1 MTFIKKMASL
11 ILSGVLCTSM
21 LAGCSSEPTP
31 ANEENTVHVGIIQLV
46 EHDSLDTARQG
57 FIDRLAAEGY
67 VDGQNLEIDYQNA
80 QGDQSNCVTIADK
93 FVAAQYD
100 LILAISTPASQAMV
114 NATEDIPILVCCVTD
129 PAASKLCLS
138 NEIPGCNVSGTSDL
152 TPVAEQIELLKEL
165 VPNAKTVGL
174 LYSSA
179 ESNSKIQIE
188 TAKEKCSE
196 LGLEI
201 VEITVAGTNEIH
213 QSIESVI
220 GKVDALYTPSDN
232 VAASSVSTI
241 AGIAQDA
248 GIPFIVSVEEMVKN
262 GGTAT
267 LSLDYYKMGEMTADQ
282 AVSILRDGD
291 DISQMPIQY
300 QTDDAKL
307 VINEEYCQ
315 AIGLEIPESLKE
327 KMSK

>member
-1 MTFIKKMASL
+1 MTIIKKISSL
-11 ILSGVLCTSM
+11 ILAGVLCTSI
-21 LAGCSSEPTP
+21 LAGCSSEKSPNTK
-31 ANEENTVHVGIIQLV
+31 ENAVQIGIIQLV

-57 FIDRLAAEGY
+57 FIDRLASEGY

-114 NATEDIPILVCCVTD
+114 NATDEIPILVCCVTD
-129 PAASKLCLS
+129 PAASKLCQS

-165 VPNAKTVGL
+165 VPDAKTVGL
-174 LYSSA
+174 IYSSS

-188 TAKEKCSE
+188 FAKEKCSE

-282 AVSILRDGD
+282 AVSILRDGA
-291 DISQMPIQY
+291 DISKMPIQY
-300 QTDDAKL
+300 QTDEAKL
-307 VINEEYCQ
+307 VINEDYCK
-315 AIGLEIPESLKE
+315 AIGLEIPASLKE
-327 KMSK
+327 RMS